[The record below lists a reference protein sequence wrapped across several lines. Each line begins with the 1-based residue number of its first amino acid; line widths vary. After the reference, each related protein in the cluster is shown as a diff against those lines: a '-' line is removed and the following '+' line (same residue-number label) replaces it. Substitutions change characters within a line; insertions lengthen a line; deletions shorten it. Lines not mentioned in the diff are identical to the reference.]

1 MKLGAKAA
9 FAAATLSAALCL
21 TACGG
26 SAAGPDAA
34 GTAAGAA
41 TKTVKA
47 MTIGSLADA
56 KSFDPVDARTGHAM
70 PIFQTV
76 YDTLL
81 LRDRDGKIS
90 PMLATKWEYNA
101 DNTVLTLTLRDGV
114 TFSDGT
120 PFDAAAVKANM
131 DNFKAVKGQ
140 DAYQVNSVKEVAVVD
155 PRTVTITLNAA
166 DPAFE
171 YYLTLAAGF
180 MASPKALGTPE
191 LKTDPRGSGPY
202 VLDKANSVKGSQY
215 VFTKRDGYWNKDL
228 QKFEKV
234 TIKILTDA
242 TARTNALVSGQIDAA
257 LLDPKNGKQA
267 EGAGMKLN
275 KSQVDWTGI
284 FLYDRD
290 GKISPELANVKVRQ
304 AINHAF
310 DRKTIKEQQ
319 FLGQGTETTQI
330 FGPESG
336 AYVPD
341 LDNRYPYDPEKAKKL
356 LAEAGYPNGFTIK
369 YPTTAGSDSLN
380 AVYAQQLADI
390 GIKLELETIPQPNLV
405 ADMAAGKYAAGSYSL
420 FQAGPWVSI
429 TQIIGQ
435 SALYNPF
442 KTTTPELESLISE
455 VQNGGEKSSELAKKV
470 NTYVTENAWFAP
482 ILRLDQMYYTGK
494 NVNVKPQAHQAVPS
508 IYNYEPAK

>member
-1 MKLGAKAA
+1 
-9 FAAATLSAALCL
+9 
-21 TACGG
+21 
-26 SAAGPDAA
+26 
-34 GTAAGAA
+34 
-41 TKTVKA
+41 

-70 PIFQTV
+70 PIFQSV

-81 LRDRDGKIS
+81 LREPDGKIS
-90 PMLATKWEYNA
+90 PMLASKWEYNA
-101 DNTVLTLTLRDGV
+101 DNTVLTLSLREGV
-114 TFSDGT
+114 TFSDGAAL
-120 PFDAAAVKANM
+120 DAAAVKANL
-131 DNFKAVKGQ
+131 DNFKTAKGQ
-140 DAYQVNSVKEVAVVD
+140 DAYQVNSVKDVAVVD
-155 PRTVTITLNAA
+155 SKTVAITLSAP

-171 YYLTLAAGF
+171 YYLTLAAGL

-191 LKTDPRGSGPY
+191 LKTDPQGSGPY
-202 VLDKANSVKGSQY
+202 VLEKATSVKGSQY
-215 VFTKRDGYWNKDL
+215 VFTAREGYWNKDL
-228 QKFEKV
+228 QKFAKV

-257 LLDPKNGKQA
+257 LLDARNGKQA
-267 EGAGMKLN
+267 EASGMTLN
-275 KSQVDWTGI
+275 KSQVDWTGL

-310 DRKTIKEQQ
+310 DRKTILEQQ
-319 FLGQGTETTQI
+319 FLGQGTVTTQI

-336 AYVPD
+336 AYIPE
-341 LDNRYPYDPEKAKKL
+341 LDNRYPYDPAKAKQL
-356 LAEAGYPNGFTIK
+356 LTEAGYPNGFSLK
-369 YPTTAGSDSLN
+369 YPTTAGSDALN

-405 ADMAAGKYAAGSYSL
+405 ADMAAGKYPAGSYSL
-420 FQAGPWVSI
+420 AQAGPWVSI
-429 TQIIGQ
+429 TQTIGT

-442 KTTTPELESLISE
+442 KATTPELASLITE
-455 VQNGGEKSSELAKKV
+455 VQNGGEKSKELAKKV

-482 ILRLDQMYYTGK
+482 IVRLNQMYYTGK
-494 NVNVKPQAHQAVPS
+494 NVLVKPQANQAVPS

>member
-9 FAAATLSAALCL
+9 LAAATLSAALCL

-26 SAAGPDAA
+26 NAGGTDAA
-34 GTAAGAA
+34 GTTAGAA
-41 TKTVKA
+41 KTVKA

-70 PIFQTV
+70 PIFQTL

-81 LRDRDGKIS
+81 LREPDGKIS

-101 DNTVLTLTLRDGV
+101 DNTVLTLTLREGV

-120 PFDAAAVKANM
+120 AFDAAAVKANI
-131 DNFKAVKGQ
+131 DNFKAAKGQ
-140 DAYQVNSVKEVAVVD
+140 DAYQVNSVKEVSVVD
-155 PRTVTITLNAA
+155 PKTVAVALTAP

-191 LKTDPRGSGPY
+191 LKTDPQGSGPY
-202 VLDKANSVKGSQY
+202 VLDKATSVKGSQY

-267 EGAGMKLN
+267 DASGLKLN

-310 DRKTIKEQQ
+310 DRKTIMEQQ
-319 FLGQGTETTQI
+319 FLGQGTATTQV

-341 LDNRYPYDPEKAKKL
+341 LDNRYPYDPAKAKQL
-356 LAEAGYPNGFTIK
+356 LTEALP
-369 YPTTAGSDSLN
+369 
-380 AVYAQQLADI
+380 
-390 GIKLELETIPQPNLV
+390 
-405 ADMAAGKYAAGSYSL
+405 
-420 FQAGPWVSI
+420 
-429 TQIIGQ
+429 
-435 SALYNPF
+435 
-442 KTTTPELESLISE
+442 
-455 VQNGGEKSSELAKKV
+455 
-470 NTYVTENAWFAP
+470 
-482 ILRLDQMYYTGK
+482 
-494 NVNVKPQAHQAVPS
+494 
-508 IYNYEPAK
+508 